1 MSFILSTRPT
11 STPQS
16 GKIDAA
22 KLSVAFREPSLCARS
37 GTCVGVCPEG
47 ALSIGEDYYPTLNEE
62 ACTECG
68 LCQKVCPGQDVSF
81 EKLNALSF
89 GDSHIDESFDGR
101 TEEVHVGYA
110 TDDKLR
116 YGGAGGGVVTALLH
130 DLLKHGDVDGCIV
143 TRMRED
149 KPWLGE
155 SFIARTSEELAVSQG
170 SRYTVIP
177 FNAILQEV
185 LQSDKKYAIAALPCH
200 LHGLRFALHEIP
212 QLREKLPW
220 IVGLFCGGALETYVV
235 PELLETKKILPHEIK
250 DFQFRGG
257 EWPGKMRAIMK
268 NNDVRDLHYSNYKDG
283 AYNYFI
289 GLYMPD
295 RCQTCLDG
303 SGLFSD
309 ISISDAWTRDKQGN
323 YKFAYH
329 SRILVRNKHG
339 KKLLDKAISRGTVNA
354 TNLGNDKA
362 YQTHKQQT
370 RRKGLNAP
378 LRVERRKQKG
388 IPVPFYGLPTPLAT
402 NREKLTERTVS
413 SLLWF
418 GKFRFIRYNL
428 IRFLT
433 SSAAIPL
440 IKLRLWLKKRKYT
453 KAR

>member
-1 MSFILSTRPT
+1 MSSQLN
-11 STPQS
+11 TPIYS
-16 GKIDAA
+16 GKIDASQ
-22 KLSVAFREPSLCARS
+22 LSVAFREPSLCARS

-47 ALSIGEDYYPTLNEE
+47 ALSIGPDYYPQLNED

-68 LCQKVCPGQDVSF
+68 LCRKVCPGQDVSF
-81 EKLNALSF
+81 ESLNELSF
-89 GDSHIDESFDGR
+89 NDIDVSDNFDGR
-101 TEEVHVGYA
+101 IEEVHVGYA
-110 TDDKLR
+110 TNETFR

-130 DLLKHGDVDGCIV
+130 DLLKSGDVDGCIV

-155 SFIARTSEELAVSQG
+155 SFIARTEEDLAASQG

-177 FNAILQEV
+177 FNAILKDV
-185 LQSDKKYAIAALPCH
+185 LASDGKYAIAALPCH
-200 LHGLRFALHEIP
+200 LHGLRFALREIP
-212 QLREKLPW
+212 ELREKLPW

-235 PELLETKKILPHEIK
+235 PELLETKKIKPDEIQ

-257 EWPGKMRAIMK
+257 DWPGKMRAIMK
-268 NNDVRDLHYSNYKDG
+268 DGEIRDLHYSNYKDG

-303 SGLFSD
+303 SNLFSD

-329 SRILVRNKHG
+329 SRILVRNDHG
-339 KKLLDKAISRGTVNA
+339 KALLEKAIERGSLHA
-354 TNLGNDKA
+354 QNLGNDKA

-378 LRVERRKQKG
+378 LRVERRRKSG
-388 IPVPFYGLPTPLAT
+388 IAVPFYGLPTPEAT
-402 NREKLTERTVS
+402 VQEKLTERGVS

-418 GKFRFIRYNL
+418 GRFRIVRFNL

-440 IKLRLWLKKRKYT
+440 INIRLWLKKRKYT